1 MGDVIRNIA
10 MNRSSYMGSARKDN
24 AEEVAKRRAAIQQEI
39 EQRQKLA
46 RKLQDEKM
54 ARAIAQKEERLLKQ
68 RKAQQREMLRAKAV
82 LDRRT
87 QVLAEKEKEKKEA
100 MLAKVHALASRLTVQ
115 HKSRPVYAFGSSTP
129 RELEYLTQL
138 TREQKICDR
147 KLMPS
152 DRSSTAASG
161 SSSHLTL
168 TPPCD
173 SRNYTPGTSMT
184 GSLYVA
190 RPELKSHQK
199 RISNCMTQSMMFT
212 PKPKKTAKINQT
224 FFRQSTAHRPIIA
237 VKTAPSTVTEVS
249 VRTKRL
255 VQQHVPPVYEQRSR
269 TMQSRPSKTETNASK
284 AKPVPRTVHKSIGL
298 QTNNETKAEAIL
310 KKLPGDEMNG
320 TVMILRKDDVKVQ
333 DDMATTAIGNSVGIK
348 EVNLIPDINE
358 TKKLDEKST
367 VVEICGG
374 KKRTETAS
382 DASEFVRS
390 DVRDG
395 GVGSKEKII
404 LESAPDRKVEEATV
418 VEDTPLVDL
427 SSKEEDNSV
436 NEAKTNTA
444 ETVTMINMIIDQKA
458 EMHEKGEEESDVLK
472 EAGIEL
478 QDVMKI
484 SEIDHGTNSLMI
496 NSITLPNPL
505 SLCPDSSQA
514 KLIDEE
520 QENVE
525 SAAKI
530 FVQKESLV
538 LNERYP
544 EIGGDSRQKEGI
556 IQKSHEIIEHK
567 KENGVSAIE
576 ANESPAK
583 EEVES
588 TTQNDST
595 LKADEIEAA
604 AEDLKLVEEKN
615 SLEEKRRIQNEL
627 LEKEQREREIRKA
640 KLASIMS
647 RTRGNAPSV
656 ATVPPALHTE
666 NSDVKAVKHRPSI
679 SVLNEYTPMKNS
691 LSRTTASVLQKLA
704 TTNPKLLS
712 VLQRN
717 GSSQSL
723 ADELSA
729 VDPSMSI
736 TLPGQ
741 PVESIASHE
750 GSSSTVRHLPFEPDV
765 NHRPVAMK

>member
-1 MGDVIRNIA
+1 MMSDVIRNTA
-10 MNRSSYMGSARKDN
+10 MNRTNHLGSARKDN
-24 AEEVAKRRAAIQQEI
+24 AGEVAKRRAIIQQEI

-190 RPELKSHQK
+190 RSELKSHQK
-199 RISNCMTQSMMFT
+199 RISNCMTQSMMIT
-212 PKPKKTAKINQT
+212 PKPKKTTKINQT
-224 FFRQSTAHRPIIA
+224 FVRQPPVQRPTIA
-237 VKTAPSTVTEVS
+237 IKTSPSTVTEVS
-249 VRTKRL
+249 IRTKRL
-255 VQQHVPPVYEQRSR
+255 VQQHVPPAYRQRHR
-269 TMQSRPSKTETNASK
+269 MVQSRPVNAIHFRPSETEINASK
-284 AKPVPRTVHKSIGL
+284 DKPVPRTVHKSVGL
-298 QTNNETKAEAIL
+298 QTNNETKAEAKL
-310 KKLPGDEMNG
+310 KKLPGDQMNRA
-320 TVMILRKDDVKVQ
+320 VMILKKDDVKIQ
-333 DDMATTAIGNSVGIK
+333 DDIATTATGNTVDMK

-367 VVEICGG
+367 VVEISGG

-382 DASEFVRS
+382 DASEVVRS

-395 GVGSKEKII
+395 DIDSKEN
-404 LESAPDRKVEEATV
+404 ESALDRIIEATV
-418 VEDTPLVDL
+418 EDVPLLDL
-427 SSKEEDNSV
+427 SSGKEDNSV
-436 NEAKTNTA
+436 NEVKTNTA
-444 ETVTMINMIIDQKA
+444 VTVTMVNMITDQKA
-458 EMHEKGEEESDVLK
+458 EMLEKQEEKNDVLK

-478 QDVMKI
+478 QGVMKI
-484 SEIDHGTNSLMI
+484 SEIDHGS
-496 NSITLPNPL
+496 PV
-505 SLCPDSSQA
+505 SLCPDSSLA
-514 KLIDEE
+514 KLDEE
-520 QENVE
+520 QETVE
-525 SAAKI
+525 STAKVS
-530 FVQKESLV
+530 VQKESLV
-538 LNERYP
+538 LNEGYP
-544 EIGGDSRQKEGI
+544 EVGGDSRQKEGI
-556 IQKSHEIIEHK
+556 IQKSYEIEHK
-567 KENGVSAIE
+567 KENDVSTIE
-576 ANESPAK
+576 GNESFTK
-583 EEVES
+583 EKVET
-588 TTQNDST
+588 TTQNNST
-595 LKADEIEAA
+595 LKADEVEAV
-604 AEDLKLVEEKN
+604 AEDLKLMEEKN
-615 SLEEKRRIQNEL
+615 SLEEKRRIQDEL

-656 ATVPPALHTE
+656 AIVPPALHTE
-666 NSDVKAVKHRPSI
+666 NSDIVSQEAMKHRPSI
-679 SVLNEYTPMKNS
+679 SVSNEYTPIKNS
-691 LSRTTASVLQKLA
+691 LSHTTASVLQKLA